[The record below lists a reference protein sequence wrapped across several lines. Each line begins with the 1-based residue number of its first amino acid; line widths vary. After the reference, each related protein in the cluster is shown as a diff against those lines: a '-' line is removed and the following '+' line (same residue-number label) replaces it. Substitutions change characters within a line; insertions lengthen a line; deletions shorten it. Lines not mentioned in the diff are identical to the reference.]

1 MTINLDSGD
10 IRQPQLSAEAPPTKR
25 DRHKL
30 PFVRNSHLWQVAA
43 VVVHKVTSACNRKK
57 HS

>member
-10 IRQPQLSAEAPPTKR
+10 IRQPQLSAEVPPTKR

-43 VVVHKVTSACNRKK
+43 VVAPVVNNVGL
-57 HS
+57 